1 MQIQN
6 LMQERNAQKK
16 LSGEQQAKIDKLTK
30 ALDEKVKLVSER
42 QTQLENAKQDYHK
55 LEVTHKEVTEEN
67 ELLLLQLHQVQEEL
81 EDTFLRNQNL
91 KQAHDRSEAANKQ
104 ASQENEKLS
113 LELQQVGEELLNK
126 DREIEKQRKRV
137 TKLKQ
142 TVSWKIT
149 APVRAMAKP
158 FKRSRKEQKL
168 TNEEVKLL
176 KTSGLF
182 DEEWYLAENEDV
194 AKEGVD
200 PVEHFIYHGAAE
212 GRNPSPVFD
221 LHKYLEFNPDVAAA
235 GINPLIHFAKFGRE
249 EGRRVIG

>member
-1 MQIQN
+1 VN
-6 LMQERNAQKK
+6 
-16 LSGEQQAKIDKLTK
+16 
-30 ALDEKVKLVSER
+30 
-42 QTQLENAKQDYHK
+42 
-55 LEVTHKEVTEEN
+55 KEAVQEN

-126 DREIEKQRKRV
+126 DREIERQRKRV
-137 TKLKQ
+137 TKLQQ

-149 APVRAMAKP
+149 APVRAMAKH
-158 FKRSRKEQKL
+158 FKRSRKEQKR

-194 AKEGVD
+194 ANEGFD
-200 PVEHFIYHGAAE
+200 PVEHFIHHGAAE
-212 GRNPSPVFD
+212 GRNPSPMFD
-221 LHKYLEFNPDVAAA
+221 LRKYLEINPDVASA
-235 GINPLIHFAKFGRE
+235 GMNPFVHFLKFRKIE
-249 EGRRVIG
+249 NRSVSLE